1 MNRSQ
6 CNYNRRIKRT
16 DYEIG
21 DLVLVCHPMLKK
33 GLSKGL
39 VRRYYG
45 PFKVVGKYENG
56 CDYLIKSTNQPKANV
71 KQIHVN
77 NLKTYFDRGQPK
89 PSNKPSPFQDSKKS
103 TDDEAKIQPNSQKR
117 YKKGPYNL
125 VDKRWSFPMSHN
137 LRVTKNLSHSPRAKL
152 KNQLLR
158 NRIYRRRNLATNC
171 VDAKLNVQNK
181 TKPEKTSQESSHA

>member
-103 TDDEAKIQPNSQKR
+103 TDDEAKIQPNSQKKVQKR
-117 YKKGPYNL
+117 TVQPSRQEVVVPNEPQSESDEKSEPQSESEVEKPAAKK
-125 VDKRWSFPMSHN
+125 
-137 LRVTKNLSHSPRAKL
+137 
-152 KNQLLR
+152 
-158 NRIYRRRNLATNC
+158 
-171 VDAKLNVQNK
+171 QNIPK
-181 TKPEKTSQESSHA
+181 A